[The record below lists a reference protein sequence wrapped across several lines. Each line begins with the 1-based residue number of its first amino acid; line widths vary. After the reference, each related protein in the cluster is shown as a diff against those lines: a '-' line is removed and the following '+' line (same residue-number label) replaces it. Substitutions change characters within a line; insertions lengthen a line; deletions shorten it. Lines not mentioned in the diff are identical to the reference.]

1 LERYLWQAAVDLRGQ
16 IDAAAYK
23 DYIFPLV
30 FFKRIC
36 DVRDEEYEHYVEEG
50 GEEYAEMMIQDS
62 PIQIPEDAHWIKVF
76 NVTEN
81 IGQALVDA
89 FRQIENANPGKK
101 IDDRIVGG
109 LEGIFGDKAIWTNK
123 NKMPDATIRNLLNSF
138 NKLTLSLAACPADE
152 MGTGYEY
159 LIGKFADDA
168 GHTAQEFYT
177 NRTVV
182 ELMAEILQL
191 QPHESIYDPTCG
203 SGGML
208 IKSLTYLKDKGE
220 EWRDVKVFGQEINA
234 GTAAIAR
241 MNLYLH
247 GIHDF
252 SIVNDDTLLT
262 PAFTKNGKVQQF
274 DVVLANPPYS
284 IKTWNREAFEHDK
297 YGRCFLGVPPQSRAD
312 YAFIQHIVASMDE
325 KNGRCAILLPH
336 GVLNRKEEAEMRKR
350 HIVSDNIDA
359 IIGLGRNLFFNS
371 GLESFILICSNRKP
385 KERQGKILFI
395 EAENYSHKEGRQA
408 YLWPEDIAKIVHAY
422 NNLEDE
428 EGFSKW
434 VSIKDI
440 TDGNLNIKSYVK
452 SISPKNDSA
461 VEAVFMAYKE
471 QQHRLAD
478 AFAGFEFI
486 DFEPLKLD
494 LDFRFSFLDKTRW
507 KKVTLGEVAYEYS
520 SRIENP
526 SESQYEYYIGSDCIG
541 QYDFRI
547 NKKSPASLITSAQ
560 KEFKAGDY
568 LLVRRSLYGSDFR
581 ERAPRADF
589 SGCCSADILTIREN
603 GDYISDGYL
612 IYVLYSKELWDFIV
626 ANSSGGLTRR
636 IKWKQIAD
644 FELLL
649 PPMDIQKA
657 LAEKLW
663 AAYEVKQSY
672 LKMIKATREMVKSQF
687 IEMIKDKQPNGKI
700 GDLVDT
706 NIKSVKKTHDVDD
719 GIEYIDISSI
729 DSVSRSISETTNY
742 VVKSAPSRAQ
752 QCVEYGD
759 ILVSTV
765 RPINRNI
772 AVVTKESPNLV
783 ASTGFCVL
791 RPKEEEYR
799 EYLLSVV
806 LTDKY
811 TQKMC
816 DKASGGLYPA
826 INNGDVLSYEVFIP
840 DKEML
845 TKISTIYHQ
854 ADKSEY
860 ELRSKIDAIDNDI
873 KSFINENMKRIE
885 YRYTLG
891 KNTFIIMDGSICKVN
906 PIFV

>member
-1 LERYLWQAAVDLRGQ
+1 MTQQISLDELERYLWQAAVDLRGQ

-36 DVRDEEYEHYVEEG
+36 DVRDEEYQHYFDEG

-62 PIQIPEDAHWIKVF
+62 PIQIPEDAHWSKVF

-297 YGRCFLGVPPQSRAD
+297 YGRCFLGVPPQARAD

-434 VSIKDI
+434 ISIKDI

-452 SISPKNDSA
+452 SISQKNDSA

-494 LDFRFSFLDKTRW
+494 FDFRFSFLDNTRW

-644 FELLL
+644 FEFLL
-649 PPMDIQKA
+649 PPMDIQKV

-672 LKMIKATREMVKSQF
+672 LKMIKATQEMVQSQF
-687 IEMIKDKQPNGKI
+687 IEMFSTIKKVGINT
-700 GDLVDT
+700 LVDT
-706 NIKSVKKTHDVDD
+706 IWGSSPDSSTYNDTGEGVPFYQGKTEFGDLYINNPVTYCTAPVKMAKKDSILMSV
-719 GIEYIDISSI
+719 
-729 DSVSRSISETTNY
+729 R
-742 VVKSAPSRAQ
+742 APVGA
-752 QCVEYGD
+752 V
-759 ILVSTV
+759 
-765 RPINRNI
+765 NI
-772 AVVTKESPNLV
+772 ATQDCCIGRGLASITPKKEKGETMFIYYAL
-783 ASTGFCVL
+783 
-791 RPKEEEYR
+791 KYMEEEIDR
-799 EYLLSVV
+799 LGTGS
-806 LTDKY
+806 TFK
-811 TQKMC
+811 
-816 DKASGGLYPA
+816 A
-826 INNGDVLSYEVFIP
+826 INKDSYARIQLPEASFEGQMKFVEIA
-840 DKEML
+840 K
-845 TKISTIYHQ
+845 Q
-854 ADKSEY
+854 ADKSEF
-860 ELRSKIDAIDNDI
+860 ELKKSIEAIDAVI
-873 KSFINENMKRIE
+873 KSLIN
-885 YRYTLG
+885 
-891 KNTFIIMDGSICKVN
+891 S
-906 PIFV
+906 